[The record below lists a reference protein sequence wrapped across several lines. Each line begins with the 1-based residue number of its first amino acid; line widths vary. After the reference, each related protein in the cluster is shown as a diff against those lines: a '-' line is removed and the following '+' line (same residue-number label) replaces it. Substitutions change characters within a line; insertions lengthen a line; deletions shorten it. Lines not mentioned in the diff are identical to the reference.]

1 MIGHSCTEL
10 ELCTLPC
17 WTGACCH
24 TQFLLCSCVLCDCVV
39 CGQRRASVLR
49 ILYRCTNTANGN
61 YMQSNAGLVP
71 SAYPLCSGQQAQH
84 IALAASYSG
93 ADVHQASIKPGAAD
107 AEGYPGSLQAVPEI

>member
-1 MIGHSCTEL
+1 MAIPVQSWSGVHCPAGL
-10 ELCTLPC
+10 ELAVILNFYC
-17 WTGACCH
+17 ARV
-24 TQFLLCSCVLCDCVV
+24 CSVIVLCV
-39 CGQRRASVLR
+39 ASAVR
-49 ILYRCTNTANGN
+49 QCYGYYRCTNTANGN